1 MNIVWVLDF
10 LGDVWGLQIM
20 HEWPYG
26 GSDFEFT
33 GIVISGPDFLDGQ
46 TSIPIP
52 IFMEWFIDG
61 SDM

>member
-1 MNIVWVLDF
+1 
-10 LGDVWGLQIM
+10 M